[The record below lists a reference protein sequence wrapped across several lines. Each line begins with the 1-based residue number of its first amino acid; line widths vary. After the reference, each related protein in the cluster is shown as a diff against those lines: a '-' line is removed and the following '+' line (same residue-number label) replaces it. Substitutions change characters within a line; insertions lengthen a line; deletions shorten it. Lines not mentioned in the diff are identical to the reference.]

1 MRDDPH
7 SNILAW
13 LNERPTRKP
22 FALAV
27 TAVEVRAG
35 NQQEWMGTRSQR

>member
-13 LNERPTRKP
+13 LDKWRTRKL
-22 FALAV
+22 FV
-27 TAVEVRAG
+27 SVITAVEIRAG
-35 NQQEWMGTRSQR
+35 NQQEWLGTRSQC